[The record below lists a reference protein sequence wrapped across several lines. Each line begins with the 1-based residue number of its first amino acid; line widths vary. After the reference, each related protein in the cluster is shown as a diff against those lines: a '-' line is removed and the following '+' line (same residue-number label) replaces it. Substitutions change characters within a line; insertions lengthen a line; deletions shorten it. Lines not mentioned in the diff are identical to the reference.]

1 MRICGDVAES
11 VLVEAVLGYT
21 KLAVEIFQTLLA
33 VSLHLLTLGLYR
45 RQMSPQ
51 LLERRASLAVTT
63 SGL

>member
-1 MRICGDVAES
+1 M
-11 VLVEAVLGYT
+11 EAVLGYT